1 MGLTSL
7 KDKHF
12 ITKLGE
18 IIFLVNNPLLF
29 YTVAKS
35 LKKAN
40 ELKKMNL
47 SKEQKEALIKLE
59 KEIAKDLKSLSPE
72 DQKIIKELFKNED

>member
-1 MGLTSL
+1 
-7 KDKHF
+7 
-12 ITKLGE
+12 
-18 IIFLVNNPLLF
+18 
-29 YTVAKS
+29 VAKS